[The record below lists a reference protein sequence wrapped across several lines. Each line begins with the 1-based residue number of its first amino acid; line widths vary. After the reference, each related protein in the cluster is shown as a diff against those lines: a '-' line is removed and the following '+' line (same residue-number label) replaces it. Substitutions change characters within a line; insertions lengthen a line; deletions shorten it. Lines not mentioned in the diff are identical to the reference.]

1 MGVYIKGMEIPK
13 SCLDCKVHYVWGS
26 GRPQCLING
35 EFIDDP
41 NAYKQKRL
49 EECPLIP
56 VPDHGRLID
65 ADALTR
71 EQGFHD
77 YKYVS
82 GLVYVSVCEVVG
94 LINAA
99 PAIIPADREGEA

>member
-1 MGVYIKGMEIPK
+1 VMAGIYIKGMEIPE

-49 EECPLIP
+49 EECPFIP
-56 VPDHGRLID
+56 VPDHGDLID
-65 ADALTR
+65 RDSAVHDLAFDYAYAAAD
-71 EQGFHD
+71 
-77 YKYVS
+77 
-82 GLVYVSVCEVVG
+82 LVKE
-94 LINAA
+94 L
-99 PAIIPADREGEA
+99 PAIIPADKGCRR